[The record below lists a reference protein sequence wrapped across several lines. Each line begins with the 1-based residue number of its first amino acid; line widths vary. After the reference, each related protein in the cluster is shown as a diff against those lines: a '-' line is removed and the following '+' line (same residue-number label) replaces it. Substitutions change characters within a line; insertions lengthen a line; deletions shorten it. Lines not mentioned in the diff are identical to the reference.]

1 MGSTYALDLHS
12 EGGVPLASEARG
24 FKRAVEAT
32 RPTSAA
38 TTFASPADSPC
49 GEKAEM
55 EHLPRRV
62 VSVAPPRRAATVG
75 GSGRV

>member
-1 MGSTYALDLHS
+1 M
-12 EGGVPLASEARG
+12 PLASEARG
-24 FKRAVEAT
+24 FKRAVEAIRLT
-32 RPTSAA
+32 PAA
-38 TTFASPADSPC
+38 TTSASPADSPR

-55 EHLPRRV
+55 EHPPRRV